1 MGLFKKLFK
10 GVKKAVKGI
19 AKGIKK
25 VASSVKKVTK
35 KVWSGIKKVGGKVM
49 RAVNKA
55 GILGQI
61 GLMVL
66 MPYAFNAVGSL
77 IGGAAGGI
85 SATWSGLGNWSAQMM
100 GGSSAFAKTVGHI
113 ANGIYQGGA
122 MLGRA
127 VQGVSSFV
135 SNGFASVAEA
145 TGLPNPIEGFS
156 EAVKNG
162 YSKGVDWTNQTFN
175 LKLKPEQLEAAG
187 VVEAPPV
194 VTTADTTTDTTVEPP
209 VEDKGFLERTKEQF
223 KAQLPGRTA
232 KVAIDYM
239 ADQAYEA
246 LGMGQ
251 EYDQQYY
258 GVGGK
263 SFSELRDPSEYIN
276 FFQQRGDN
284 VTPNVLAYQEE
295 VTSGVLGDVGYA
307 GYVRDQVARSPL
319 TSPSYA

>member
-1 MGLFKKLFK
+1 MGLFKKVFK

-66 MPYAFNAVGSL
+66 MPYAFSAVGSL

-187 VVEAPPV
+187 VEVPSVPLE
-194 VTTADTTTDTTVEPP
+194 TVPRPDAEPP
-209 VEDKGFLERTKEQF
+209 VEEKGFLERTKEQF
-223 KAQLPGRTA
+223 KAQLPARA
-232 KVAIDYM
+232 ANVAIDYM